1 MSDAIPADAAA
12 VTTQQMSKWADADVA
27 DAHDEAHMSKWA
39 DEQMSRWGNEQIS
52 CSNDIKCFWNI
63 ATIDTEAKDTS
74 SYQREVY
81 RITQPPI
88 AGFGK

>member
-39 DEQMSRWGNEQIS
+39 DEQMIQWADE
-52 CSNDIKCFWNI
+52 
-63 ATIDTEAKDTS
+63 
-74 SYQREVY
+74 
-81 RITQPPI
+81 
-88 AGFGK
+88 